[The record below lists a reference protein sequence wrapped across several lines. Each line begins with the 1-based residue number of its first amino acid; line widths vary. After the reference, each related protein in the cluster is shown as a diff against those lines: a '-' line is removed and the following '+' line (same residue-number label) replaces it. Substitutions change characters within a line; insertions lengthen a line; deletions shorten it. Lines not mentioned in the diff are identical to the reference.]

1 MHDIERKYET
11 APMRQNLLKTNA
23 TIEEN
28 LKSKNNYDSDM
39 NRAFFARST
48 QNFKKSI
55 HLSQVQEEQMS
66 TQRLKQIQAES
77 SILQTMTCSDN
88 NSRGSTSRLAARM
101 QNNQSVDNY
110 A

>member
-48 QNFKKSI
+48 
-55 HLSQVQEEQMS
+55 
-66 TQRLKQIQAES
+66 
-77 SILQTMTCSDN
+77 
-88 NSRGSTSRLAARM
+88 
-101 QNNQSVDNY
+101 
-110 A
+110 